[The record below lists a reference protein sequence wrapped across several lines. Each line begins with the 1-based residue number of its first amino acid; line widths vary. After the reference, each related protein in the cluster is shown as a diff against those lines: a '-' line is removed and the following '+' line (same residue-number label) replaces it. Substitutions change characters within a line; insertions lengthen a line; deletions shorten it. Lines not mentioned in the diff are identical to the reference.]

1 MAVASAPG
9 RVCLLGE
16 HAVVYGEPA
25 LACAI
30 SLRTRVEARE
40 ARETSIRPAEAA
52 RSPYVREAL
61 ALLREE
67 SRPATQPRSPSA
79 TRAPGAE
86 KPFPGLRLRIAS
98 DVPPGRGLAS
108 SAALSVAL
116 LGAARAALG
125 RATAPRTVAPL
136 AREVERRVQGR
147 ASPMDTLIS
156 ALGGARVVPQGSAL
170 PLPRCSFVLGD
181 SGERVNTGILVA
193 RVAALRRF
201 PSARKTL
208 ETIGD
213 LTRRGARALR
223 RGDLEG
229 LGGRM
234 EVNGLL
240 LDSLGVGTPRL
251 RAMAD
256 SALEAGALGAK
267 LTGAGGGGCVVALA
281 LRPAVVARAVRR
293 AGGTPMVVRPE
304 ARGLVVGR

>member
-40 ARETSIRPAEAA
+40 ARGTSLLPRAAA

-67 SRPATQPRSPSA
+67 
-79 TRAPGAE
+79 G
-86 KPFPGLRLRIAS
+86 PFPGLRLRIFS
-98 DVPPGRGLAS
+98 DIPPGRGLAS

-116 LGAARAALG
+116 LGAAGAALG
-125 RATAPRTVAPL
+125 RRAKPQEMAAR

-147 ASPMDTLIS
+147 ASPMDTLVS
-156 ALGGARVVPQGSAL
+156 TLGGARLIPGGNAL
-170 PLPRCSFVLGD
+170 PLPRCSIVLGD
-181 SGERVNTGILVA
+181 SGERGNTGTLVA

-201 PSARKTL
+201 PSARETL
-208 ETIGD
+208 GIIGN

-223 RGDLEG
+223 GGDLEE
-229 LGGRM
+229 LGRLM
-234 EVNGLL
+234 EANGFL
-240 LDSLGVGTPRL
+240 LDALGVSTPRL
-251 RAMAD
+251 RAMAGG
-256 SALEAGALGAK
+256 AMEAGALGAK

-281 LRPAVVARAVRR
+281 REPGPVTRAIRK
-293 AGGTPMVVRPE
+293 AGGIPRVVKPE
-304 ARGLVVGR
+304 PGGLVVGR

>member
-40 ARETSIRPAEAA
+40 ARETSVRPRAAA

-67 SRPATQPRSPSA
+67 RR
-79 TRAPGAE
+79 
-86 KPFPGLRLRIAS
+86 FPGLRLRIS
-98 DVPPGRGLAS
+98 SEIPPGRGLAS

-116 LGAARAALG
+116 LGAAGAALS
-125 RATAPRTVAPL
+125 RSTHPAQVAPR

-147 ASPMDTLIS
+147 ASPMDTLTS
-156 ALGGARVVPQGSAL
+156 ALGGARLIPSGKPL
-170 PLPRCSFVLGD
+170 PVPRCSLVLGD
-181 SGERVNTGILVA
+181 SGERANTGTLVA

-201 PSARKTL
+201 PSARTTL
-208 ETIGD
+208 AAIGE
-213 LTRRGARALR
+213 LTRRGARALE
-223 RGDLEG
+223 RGDLRT
-229 LGGRM
+229 LGGLM

-240 LDSLGVGTPRL
+240 LDSLGVGTRRL

-256 SALEAGALGAK
+256 GAVGAGALGAK
-267 LTGAGGGGCVVALA
+267 LTGAGGGGCIVALA
-281 LRPAVVARAVRR
+281 RNPAPVARAVRR
-293 AGGTPMVVRPE
+293 AGGVPVAVRPDR
-304 ARGLVVGR
+304 RGLVVGR

>member
-30 SLRTRVEARE
+30 SLRTRVEARK
-40 ARETSIRPAEAA
+40 AREDALLPRSAA

-67 SRPATQPRSPSA
+67 R
-79 TRAPGAE
+79 
-86 KPFPGLRLRIAS
+86 PFPGLRLRIRS
-98 DVPPGRGLAS
+98 DLPPGRGLAS

-125 RATAPRTVAPL
+125 RATAPRTVAHL

-147 ASPMDTLIS
+147 ASPMDTLLS
-156 ALGGARVVPQGSAL
+156 TLGGARVVPDGGAL

-181 SGERVNTGILVA
+181 SGERANTGILVA

-229 LGGRM
+229 LGALM

-256 SALEAGALGAK
+256 SALEAGAFGAK
-267 LTGAGGGGCVVALA
+267 LTGAGGGGCIVALA
-281 LRPAVVARAVRR
+281 PRPAPVARAVRR
-293 AGGTPMVVRPE
+293 AGGTPRVARPE
-304 ARGLVVGR
+304 TRGLVVEQ

>member
-40 ARETSIRPAEAA
+40 ARETSILPRRAA
-52 RSPYVREAL
+52 RSPYVREAI

-67 SRPATQPRSPSA
+67 
-79 TRAPGAE
+79 G
-86 KPFPGLRLRIAS
+86 PFPGLCLRISS
-98 DVPPGRGLAS
+98 DIPPGRGLAS

-116 LGAARAALG
+116 LGAVGAASG
-125 RATAPRTVAPL
+125 RTVRPREVAAR

-156 ALGGARVVPQGSAL
+156 TLGGARVIPRGTSL

-181 SGERVNTGILVA
+181 SGERANTGTLVA
-193 RVAALRRF
+193 RVAALRRL
-201 PSARKTL
+201 PTARATL
-208 ETIGD
+208 GAIGD

-223 RGDLEG
+223 GGDLEG
-229 LGGRM
+229 LGRLL

-240 LDSLGVGTPRL
+240 LDALGVGTPRL
-251 RAMAD
+251 RAMAGG
-256 SALEAGALGAK
+256 AVEAGAYGAK

-281 LRPAVVARAVRR
+281 REPRRVARAVRS
-293 AGGTPMVVRPE
+293 AGGIPMVVRPE
-304 ARGLVVGR
+304 PNGLVVGR